1 MRLKKLIFTSCYGIL
16 LVCDV
21 SMYGNG
27 ETENG
32 LNLSFLETRHLFGL
46 SYVLLGKVFVL
57 LPYVIRCFCRFSI
70 LVLNVAR
77 GFCTVGLPFCIFGFY
92 CTIAYTFCTIAHL
105 FCIFGSVILYVC
117 LKYMYYCKGGFDG
130 L

>member
-1 MRLKKLIFTSCYGIL
+1 ML

-32 LNLSFLETRHLFGL
+32 LNLSFWRIGHLFGL
-46 SYVLLGKVFVL
+46 LSVPLVKVFVP
-57 LPYVIRCFCRFSI
+57 LPYVIRCFRLLSI

-77 GFCTVGLPFCIFGFY
+77 GFCTVGSSFCILGFY
-92 CTIAYTFCTIAHL
+92 CTIAPTFCTIAHL
-105 FCIFGSVILYVC
+105 FCIFGLMIC
-117 LKYMYYCKGGFDG
+117 IIAIGDFNG